1 MMNPELLKG
10 MNTEVFGDG
19 NPFGDPAWYQAFN
32 SPYYND
38 THKEL
43 RKMMR
48 KYVEENIMENVHDWD
63 EAGVIPKEVYLGAGK
78 IGALALCIGRPWPDK
93 YIGKCPWGY
102 EPNYFHELVMYDE
115 LSRVGSG
122 GFLWGVAGGT
132 TIGLPPIYHHAT
144 EAVKDM
150 VVGPC
155 LRGEKVC
162 CLCIT
167 EPTAGSDVANLKT
180 SAKLEGDHYILNGEK
195 KWITNGIFAD
205 YFTVACRTGPP
216 GMKGISLL
224 MVEKTMPGVTTRK
237 MKCSGVWSSG
247 TTYITFEDVKVP
259 KGNLLGKENKGFQY
273 IMSNFN
279 HERWGICAM
288 TNRFSRVCLEAGHHG
303 PDGGRT
309 RMAFVDAFYFEEA
322 RQTPINSIGC
332 CEEQLVQ
339 QQVHKK
345 INSSGCCE
353 EEGQLQLQK
362 PISSCEE
369 QLVQEQERCDTSASF
384 ETLSC
389 SAEHC
394 WVDPWQVE
402 SPSRLSS
409 TAWSSRRSHGKVNS
423 SCSSI
428 ELGGVGFTKEPPAC
442 WDDNRYMSRRILR
455 PARDAHHA
463 QIELWHDYTLDMPVV
478 VKRFSKRHHCFS
490 QEEFQSQYPYDLE
503 DPWQEFH
510 VAQRLEQLEPQG
522 MLLPSM
528 CSLTMPIPETAP
540 GLKEALPNAT
550 DWCAI
555 GVRICQRRDSVC
567 AELVWSG
574 TEGVL
579 VVREHLYELVNA
591 DHLLS
596 QETAELQV
604 TSVHMSMSISHV
616 DRHGHDI
623 KFPPLWA
630 MLFCQDHDRG
640 NGETICNVF
649 LPSEPAFA
657 RIRMVFEQECLEFAS
672 GSNWYYRILPVGF
685 CSAATMTFGNFQYLY
700 MDLGFI
706 QMLKA
711 FTPVVVLISLAAF
724 GLERPSMPVLGSVVL
739 IALGTMVTAAAA
751 PEWSIGLFFTF
762 GAEVSEALR
771 LTLTQLILSS
781 RKFSVV
787 EGQYILAPVVSACLL
802 IGGSFTELAHAW
814 ESGALRAPLE
824 YPLLF
829 LWAAVLGIGVNYLS
843 YLVIQTAGA
852 LTLKVLATLRNIGLI
867 GYGIAVLGEQVS
879 SEQAMGYSVALVGFV
894 GYTYFTGTRGRL
906 SSPTASTAPTQG
918 VKIQ

>member
-288 TNRFSRVCLEAGHHG
+288 TNRFSRVCLEESVKFANKRKTFGKTLIQQPVIRWKVAEMARLVEATHSWIEWVTYQLDTMGQMEALLAFLVIGTHEKQG
-303 PDGGRT
+303 RGRT

-522 MLLPSM
+522 MP
-528 CSLTMPIPETAP
+528 
-540 GLKEALPNAT
+540 
-550 DWCAI
+550 
-555 GVRICQRRDSVC
+555 
-567 AELVWSG
+567 
-574 TEGVL
+574 GVL
-579 VVREHLYELVNA
+579 TFYGGFLEQKRGDLLLVSEWFPGGDLFTYVSNLGPAGPEREA
-591 DHLLS
+591 
-596 QETAELQV
+596 Q
-604 TSVHMSMSISHV
+604 I
-616 DRHGHDI
+616 
-623 KFPPLWA
+623 
-630 MLFCQDHDRG
+630 
-640 NGETICNVF
+640 
-649 LPSEPAFA
+649 
-657 RIRMVFEQECLEFAS
+657 
-672 GSNWYYRILPVGF
+672 
-685 CSAATMTFGNFQYLY
+685 
-700 MDLGFI
+700 
-706 QMLKA
+706 
-711 FTPVVVLISLAAF
+711 
-724 GLERPSMPVLGSVVL
+724 MPVLQSLLKAVRGLHCVGVARCDISV
-739 IALGTMVTAAAA
+739 
-751 PEWSIGLFFTF
+751 
-762 GAEVSEALR
+762 
-771 LTLTQLILSS
+771 
-781 RKFSVV
+781 
-787 EGQYILAPVVSACLL
+787 
-802 IGGSFTELAHAW
+802 
-814 ESGALRAPLE
+814 
-824 YPLLF
+824 
-829 LWAAVLGIGVNYLS
+829 
-843 YLVIQTAGA
+843 
-852 LTLKVLATLRNIGLI
+852 
-867 GYGIAVLGEQVS
+867 
-879 SEQAMGYSVALVGFV
+879 
-894 GYTYFTGTRGRL
+894 
-906 SSPTASTAPTQG
+906 
-918 VKIQ
+918 

>member
-1 MMNPELLKG
+1 MNPELLKG

-288 TNRFSRVCLEAGHHG
+288 TNRFSRVCLEESVKFANKRKTFGKTLIQQ
-303 PDGGRT
+303 PVIRWKVAE
-309 RMAFVDAFYFEEA
+309 MARLVEA
-322 RQTPINSIGC
+322 THSWI
-332 CEEQLVQ
+332 EWVTYQLDTM
-339 QQVHKK
+339 
-345 INSSGCCE
+345 
-353 EEGQLQLQK
+353 GQMEAALK
-362 PISSCEE
+362 
-369 QLVQEQERCDTSASF
+369 
-384 ETLSC
+384 
-389 SAEHC
+389 
-394 WVDPWQVE
+394 
-402 SPSRLSS
+402 
-409 TAWSSRRSHGKVNS
+409 
-423 SCSSI
+423 
-428 ELGGVGFTKEPPAC
+428 LGGQTALMKVQCTKVLEYC
-442 WDDNRYMSRRILR
+442 
-455 PARDAHHA
+455 ARESA
-463 QIELWHDYTLDMPVV
+463 QIFGGLSYTRGGQGEKVERLNREVRAMAVPGG
-478 VKRFSKRHHCFS
+478 S
-490 QEEFQSQYPYDLE
+490 EEI
-503 DPWQEFH
+503 
-510 VAQRLEQLEPQG
+510 
-522 MLLPSM
+522 M
-528 CSLTMPIPETAP
+528 
-540 GLKEALPNAT
+540 
-550 DWCAI
+550 
-555 GVRICQRRDSVC
+555 
-567 AELVWSG
+567 
-574 TEGVL
+574 
-579 VVREHLYELVNA
+579 
-591 DHLLS
+591 
-596 QETAELQV
+596 
-604 TSVHMSMSISHV
+604 
-616 DRHGHDI
+616 
-623 KFPPLWA
+623 
-630 MLFCQDHDRG
+630 
-640 NGETICNVF
+640 
-649 LPSEPAFA
+649 
-657 RIRMVFEQECLEFAS
+657 
-672 GSNWYYRILPVGF
+672 
-685 CSAATMTFGNFQYLY
+685 
-700 MDLGFI
+700 MDLGVR
-706 QMLKA
+706 QSAKLAEMAKML
-711 FTPVVVLISLAAF
+711 
-724 GLERPSMPVLGSVVL
+724 
-739 IALGTMVTAAAA
+739 
-751 PEWSIGLFFTF
+751 
-762 GAEVSEALR
+762 
-771 LTLTQLILSS
+771 
-781 RKFSVV
+781 
-787 EGQYILAPVVSACLL
+787 
-802 IGGSFTELAHAW
+802 
-814 ESGALRAPLE
+814 
-824 YPLLF
+824 
-829 LWAAVLGIGVNYLS
+829 
-843 YLVIQTAGA
+843 
-852 LTLKVLATLRNIGLI
+852 
-867 GYGIAVLGEQVS
+867 
-879 SEQAMGYSVALVGFV
+879 
-894 GYTYFTGTRGRL
+894 
-906 SSPTASTAPTQG
+906 ASTAAEAAGDTQ
-918 VKIQ
+918 KDAPKAKL